1 MASVLGR
8 ALARFR
14 VGAMGA
20 ICALLLAT
28 LVAVPT
34 YAGSNRSSQA
44 GAIKNATGRKIA
56 LVIGISGYRPP
67 YQDGQGSF
75 TPLKYAHLD
84 ADRME
89 KKLKSLGW
97 AVRKLVALPSGETP
111 APNSPQTSGTRDE
124 ILANLVDLKTQPGD
138 TVLIYFSGHG
148 LNFEGGEYLAPA
160 DGYFTRVAEKTY
172 RPNPETLISY
182 EDLQFAFEGM
192 AAEKRILILD
202 ACREEISVM
211 TAKGSRSAP
220 IETAGREDFTP
231 SKFVKVAGTAP
242 NGSGSRSAPDQK
254 VGDKGATPKGR
265 PSVALFFSCSR
276 GEKSY
281 EDSELKSG
289 VFTNAL
295 IETIDSKQ
303 SADEQGRVR
312 PKKLES
318 VLRDR
323 VKQWV
328 QKHNGKPMTPGVVV
342 DESEPLVIHTV
353 ALSKPVPPKPAPP
366 KPNPPKPVP
375 PKVPVK
381 PKPPVKPAPPKPTEP
396 TEPIPQKLPATLVLK
411 SPTPGA
417 QMKVDGVIRGTRY
430 VMELLPGDTFDVTVE
445 VFAPGHDPVKR
456 RVMLKAG
463 EETPLAVTLER
474 ILPDLSR
481 RVALVVGMN
490 TYRPGSA
497 RLRDLEYANDD
508 ARRMSE
514 SLRGLGY
521 EVNLLL
527 SEPSSKGA
535 YVDKATILAAIN
547 NLRVGPEDSVLFY
560 FNGHGASYQGFD
572 MLFPAD
578 TTFGIGQEIEVLDLN
593 SVILLS
599 DLVRAIGKLGA
610 KKTTL
615 LLDSGR
621 VELRQQRVGAKFS
634 EALSRSALRT
644 DESLFNRLAVGSK
657 GAVLFHYRLGEEK
670 WEDRGLKGSAFLRAL
685 VTVLAG
691 DSAIDGGGNVDLVYA
706 LDQAKLLYEPW
717 GISNRRPFEATLL
730 LSGPGRYSLGR
741 PRR

>member
-8 ALARFR
+8 ALARLR

-20 ICALLLAT
+20 FCALLLT
-28 LVAVPT
+28 TSVALPGIASGFKRV
-34 YAGSNRSSQA
+34 QA
-44 GAIKNATGRKIA
+44 GPIKSATGRKIA

-67 YQDGQGSF
+67 FQDGQGAF

-97 AVRKLVALPSGETP
+97 AVRKLVALPTGETP
-111 APNSPQTSGTRDE
+111 GPNAPQTSGTRDE

-160 DGYFTRVAEKTY
+160 DGYFTRVTENTY

-202 ACREEISVM
+202 ACREEVSVM
-211 TAKGSRSAP
+211 TTKGSRSAP
-220 IETAGREDFTP
+220 IETAGREDFNP
-231 SKFVKVAGTAP
+231 SKFLKVAGNAP
-242 NGSGSRSAPDQK
+242 QSGSRSAPDQK
-254 VGDKGATPKGR
+254 VNDKGATSKGR

-281 EDSELKSG
+281 EDGALKSG

-312 PKKLES
+312 PKKLEA

-353 ALSKPVPPKPAPP
+353 AVAKPTPPKPI
-366 KPNPPKPVP
+366 KPTKPATVKPTKPTKPTTPPKPV
-375 PKVPVK
+375 
-381 PKPPVKPAPPKPTEP
+381 PPKPTEP

-417 QMKVDGVIRGTRY
+417 QMKVDGVIRGTRF
-430 VMELLPGDTFDVTVE
+430 VIELLPGDTFDVTVE

-456 RVMLKAG
+456 RVTLKAG
-463 EETPLAVTLER
+463 EETPLAVSLER

-527 SEPSSKGA
+527 SEPSSKGT
-535 YVDKATILAAIN
+535 YVDKASILAAIN

-599 DLVRAIGKLGA
+599 DLVRALGRLGA

-644 DESLFNRLAVGSK
+644 DESLFNRLVDGSK
-657 GAVLFHYRLGEEK
+657 GAILFHYRLGEEK
-670 WEDRGLKGSAFLRAL
+670 WEDRGMKGSAFLRAL

-691 DSAIDGGGNVDLVYA
+691 DTAIDGGGNVDLVYA

-717 GISNRRPFEATLL
+717 GIMNRRPFEASLL
-730 LSGPGRYSLGR
+730 ISGPGRYSLGR
-741 PRR
+741 PKR

>member
-20 ICALLLAT
+20 ICALLLAIS
-28 LVAVPT
+28 VALPS
-34 YAGSNRSSQA
+34 YALGNKPSQA
-44 GAIKNATGRKIA
+44 SPIKNAGGRKIA
-56 LVIGISGYRPP
+56 LVVGISGYHMPTRPE
-67 YQDGQGSF
+67 QGGFS
-75 TPLKYAHLD
+75 PLKFAHFD
-84 ADRME
+84 ADRVE
-89 KKLKSLGW
+89 RKLKSMGW
-97 AVRKLVALPSGETP
+97 AVRKLVALP
-111 APNSPQTSGTRDE
+111 AGTRPSPNTPITTGTREE
-124 ILANLVDLKTQPGD
+124 ILANLVELKTNPSD
-138 TVLIYFSGHG
+138 TVLVYFSGHG

-160 DGYFTRVAEKTY
+160 NGYYKQGLDGKL
-172 RPNPETLISY
+172 RPDPETLISY
-182 EDLQFAFEGM
+182 EDLQFAFDGM
-192 AAEKRILILD
+192 AAEKRILVLD
-202 ACREEISVM
+202 ACRETIQARGVSVQQEDFYPSKLLKAAGAGGSAGGS
-211 TAKGSRSAP
+211 TAGSR
-220 IETAGREDFTP
+220 GVN
-231 SKFVKVAGTAP
+231 VK
-242 NGSGSRSAPDQK
+242 D
-254 VGDKGATPKGR
+254 VGAKGR
-265 PSVALFFSCSR
+265 PSIALFFSCSK
-276 GEKSY
+276 GERSY
-281 EDSELKSG
+281 EDGDLKSG
-289 VFTNAL
+289 VFTHAL
-295 IETIDSKQ
+295 MEAIDSKQ

-312 PKKLES
+312 PKKLEA
-318 VLRDR
+318 VVRER

-328 QKHNGKPMTPGVVV
+328 QRNQGKPMTPGVLV
-342 DESEPLVIHTV
+342 DETEPLVLHTV
-353 ALSKPVPPKPAPP
+353 ALSKPAPP

-375 PKVPVK
+375 PKVVVK
-381 PKPPVKPAPPKPTEP
+381 PKPPKPAPPKPAPPKPVEP
-396 TEPIPQKLPATLVLK
+396 TEPIPQKVPAVLVLK

-430 VMELLPGDTFDVTVE
+430 VMELLPGDSYDVTVE

-456 RVMLKAG
+456 RVTLKAG
-463 EETPLAVTLER
+463 EEAPLAVSLER

-599 DLVRAIGKLGA
+599 DLVRALGRLGA
-610 KKTTL
+610 KKTTV

-644 DESLFNRLAVGSK
+644 DESLFNRLAGGSK

-670 WEDRGLKGSAFLRAL
+670 WEDRGMKGSAFLRAL

-691 DSAIDGGGNVDLVYA
+691 DTAIDGGGNVDLVYA

-717 GISNRRPFEATLL
+717 GIMNRRPFEATLL